1 MMIVLTEPVNFFI
14 LHSFYSKCYN
24 YSMKLGSVIKKFVGW
39 LDPKLEKYRD
49 EKPKEDLTPKTQ
61 AELIGILKKAPK
73 SVLSPKERN
82 IIAAVMNIEN
92 RRASDLMI
100 SKEDMTFV
108 KEDEMLGPLNLDKL
122 YKSGYSIF
130 PVVDKNEKIVGIIK
144 TASLNSLEIKE
155 AKKAKK
161 FLEKDKIIYL
171 KENDSIEKIIDEFLK
186 SSSLFFVVNNSEGE
200 MVGMITFDIV
210 VYYLLGKI

>member
-1 MMIVLTEPVNFFI
+1 
-14 LHSFYSKCYN
+14 
-24 YSMKLGSVIKKFVGW
+24 MKLDSIMKKFVRW
-39 LDPKLEKYRD
+39 ADPKLEKYR
-49 EKPKEDLTPKTQ
+49 EGKPVKEFTPETTL
-61 AELIGILKKAPK
+61 ELVEVLKRSPK
-73 SVLSPKERN
+73 SVLSSHERN
-82 IIAAVMNIEN
+82 MIAAIMNLKN
-92 RRASDLMI
+92 RRVSDLMI
-100 SKEDMTFV
+100 SKEEITFV
-108 KEDEMLGPLNLDKL
+108 NEDEMLGPLNLDKL

-130 PVVDKNEKIVGIIK
+130 PVVDKNEKIVGVIK

-161 FLEKDKIIYL
+161 FLEKDKVIYL

-186 SSSLFFVVNNSEGE
+186 SSSLFFVVNNSDDE

>member
-1 MMIVLTEPVNFFI
+1 
-14 LHSFYSKCYN
+14 
-24 YSMKLGSVIKKFVGW
+24 MKLGSVIKKFVGW

-61 AELIGILKKAPK
+61 AELVEILKKAPK

-100 SKEDMTFV
+100 SKEEMTFV

-130 PVVDKNEKIVGIIK
+130 PVVDKNDKIVGIIK

>member
-1 MMIVLTEPVNFFI
+1 
-14 LHSFYSKCYN
+14 
-24 YSMKLGSVIKKFVGW
+24 MKLGSVIKKFVGW

-61 AELIGILKKAPK
+61 AELVEILKKAPK

-171 KENDSIEKIIDEFLK
+171 KENDSIEKIIDEFLR

>member
-1 MMIVLTEPVNFFI
+1 
-14 LHSFYSKCYN
+14 
-24 YSMKLGSVIKKFVGW
+24 MKLGSVIKKFVGW

-73 SVLSPKERN
+73 SVLSSKERN

>member
-1 MMIVLTEPVNFFI
+1 
-14 LHSFYSKCYN
+14 
-24 YSMKLGSVIKKFVGW
+24 MKLGSVIKKFVGW

-49 EKPKEDLTPKTQ
+49 KKPEEDLSPKTQ
-61 AELIGILKKAPK
+61 AELVEILKKAPK

-100 SKEDMTFV
+100 SKDEMTFV

-130 PVVDKNEKIVGIIK
+130 PVIDKNEKIVGIIK

-171 KENDSIEKIIDEFLK
+171 KENDSVEKIIDEFLK
-186 SSSLFFVVNNSEGE
+186 TSSLFFVVNNSEGE
-200 MVGMITFDIV
+200 MVGMITFDII
-210 VYYLLGKI
+210 VYYLLGRI